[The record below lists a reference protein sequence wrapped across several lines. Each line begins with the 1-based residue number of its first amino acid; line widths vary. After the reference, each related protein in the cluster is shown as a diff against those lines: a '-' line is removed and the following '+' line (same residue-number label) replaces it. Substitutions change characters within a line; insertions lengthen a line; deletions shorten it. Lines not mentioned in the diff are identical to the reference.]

1 MKSTKQN
8 QKPLLPI
15 IVAALLATA
24 LTSPLQAAQTQ
35 PPQTRTWTVDD
46 NGPADFHT
54 IQEAINAAE
63 PGDTILVLP
72 GTYPE
77 HVKINKTRLTITAK
91 NRETTI
97 IDGENQTTPVTIT
110 ADNVTIQNFTIK
122 NADKEGPLINGGS
135 GIVVFSNHC
144 TIRNNKVTNT
154 QAGIYLYQAF
164 NNTIENNL
172 AENNEFYNILLDYS
186 DQNTITNN
194 TSRHSYFGIGL
205 DTSDNNLIQHNT
217 VTDCTTTG
225 IYLFT
230 LETSNCT
237 HNILK
242 ENTINKTTNAIQL
255 KNAKNNIIQENL
267 LAENKNGITLTQNSN
282 KNTITNN
289 KITKNQVGI
298 QISRSQNNLIYH
310 NNLIQN
316 NQNAQTTLSSRN
328 FWNNS
333 YPSGGNYWSNYIDK
347 DLYSGV
353 FQNETGSDGIGDT
366 PYTIDENNTD
376 RYPLTE
382 PREIRDIKVATVSPS
397 RSQIYLG
404 WSTNI
409 TVTIKNE
416 GTTTVG
422 NFTIRCKAVSGDVE
436 IIIGTMEVAQLT
448 PLNTTTA
455 TFQWTPENAA
465 TYRIECEVSILEG
478 EIDFLDNTLADGTVN
493 VRMVGDVNGDD
504 KVDIKDLVAVIPSF
518 GASPLHPNW
527 NPLADLN
534 LDNII
539 NMRDL
544 GLIAKNFGRIRQ

>member
-237 HNILK
+237 RNILK

-333 YPSGGNYWSNYIDK
+333 YPSGGNYWSNYIGK

-366 PYTIDENNTD
+366 PYTINENNTD
-376 RYPLTE
+376 HYPLKGTFHSFKT
-382 PREIRDIKVATVSPS
+382 PLKLTVQIVSNSTIKHFHYSKSGNITIQASNKTANQTHGFCRLAIPHKLLPPPYKITTNNQPQNYNTIYQNETLSVIYFSYPHKETKIIIIQEFSYLHQIATLVIAAVATILFKRKTKDKPS
-397 RSQIYLG
+397 EKLSQ
-404 WSTNI
+404 
-409 TVTIKNE
+409 K
-416 GTTTVG
+416 
-422 NFTIRCKAVSGDVE
+422 F
-436 IIIGTMEVAQLT
+436 
-448 PLNTTTA
+448 
-455 TFQWTPENAA
+455 
-465 TYRIECEVSILEG
+465 
-478 EIDFLDNTLADGTVN
+478 
-493 VRMVGDVNGDD
+493 
-504 KVDIKDLVAVIPSF
+504 
-518 GASPLHPNW
+518 
-527 NPLADLN
+527 
-534 LDNII
+534 
-539 NMRDL
+539 
-544 GLIAKNFGRIRQ
+544 